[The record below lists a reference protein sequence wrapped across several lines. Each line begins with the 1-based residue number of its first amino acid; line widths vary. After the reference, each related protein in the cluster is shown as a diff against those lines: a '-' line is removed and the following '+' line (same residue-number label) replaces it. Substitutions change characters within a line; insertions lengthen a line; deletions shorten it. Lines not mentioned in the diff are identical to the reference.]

1 MRILALDG
9 GQKRTGVA
17 VSDPTGLLASP
28 LAAIT
33 SKAASERVE
42 SVLTLSA
49 EQAVG
54 EIVVGMPVSLSG
66 RKGPQAE
73 WVAGFVRELSARSAV
88 PVKTF
93 DERYTSVEAK
103 RLLRQAGVQPSR
115 EKARV
120 DSAAAAVL
128 LQAYLDSKKAGREG

>member
-1 MRILALDG
+1 MDVGR
-9 GQKRTGVA
+9 KRTGVA

-33 SKAASERVE
+33 AEAASERVQ

-49 EQAVG
+49 EQEVG
-54 EIVVGMPVSLSG
+54 EIVVGMPLSLSG

-73 WVAGFVRELSARSAV
+73 WVARFVKELSARSAV
-88 PVKTF
+88 PVTTF
-93 DERYTSVEAK
+93 DERYTSVDAK
-103 RLLRQAGVQPSR
+103 RLLREAGVKPSR

-128 LQAYLDSKKAGREG
+128 LQAYLDSKRGGRKK